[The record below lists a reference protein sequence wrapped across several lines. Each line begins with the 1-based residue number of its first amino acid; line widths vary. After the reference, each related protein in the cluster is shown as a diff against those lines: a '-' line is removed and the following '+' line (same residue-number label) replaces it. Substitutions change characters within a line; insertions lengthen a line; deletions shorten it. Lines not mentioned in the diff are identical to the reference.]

1 MILTCLGVKV
11 LVSRKSFMM
20 LNLQRNPGVPSLSS
34 ATPSMLCTMV
44 RNGKRKRPHDPQR
57 LLFFPCC
64 EPRVRARRRLQAY
77 AYHSIGKCQQIPAGE
92 HLTVDT
98 QQKVEQAHEAMI
110 HKTQSNDQPLPAVA
124 DWNEDTNRLLLDKL
138 FSDDMPGQVFDN
150 FAERFA
156 VMLLRTFDE
165 QQMTISL
172 DDPDLKE
179 MVQKIE
185 REVGN

>member
-1 MILTCLGVKV
+1 
-11 LVSRKSFMM
+11 
-20 LNLQRNPGVPSLSS
+20 
-34 ATPSMLCTMV
+34 
-44 RNGKRKRPHDPQR
+44 
-57 LLFFPCC
+57 
-64 EPRVRARRRLQAY
+64 
-77 AYHSIGKCQQIPAGE
+77 
-92 HLTVDT
+92 
-98 QQKVEQAHEAMI
+98 
-110 HKTQSNDQPLPAVA
+110 
-124 DWNEDTNRLLLDKL
+124 LLDKL

>member
-20 LNLQRNPGVPSLSS
+20 LNLQRNPAVFVKCNTINALHNGSQREKKTPPRPP
-34 ATPSMLCTMV
+34 TPS
-44 RNGKRKRPHDPQR
+44 
-57 LLFFPCC
+57 FFPCC